1 MRRWRG
7 KSQSRVKDVCATLGG
22 GGVDRL
28 QRRQVTIAIGWNGQI
43 NRATAA
49 EALHPAQLQPRWD
62 DDFQR
67 GSRDR
72 GRERSPLAIGVAPT
86 CTMERSPVLSR
97 RSPRGRTGEVA
108 IRFALQIENQ
118 YDHHYGNCNLP
129 CYNRQPVYK
138 TPFCKREKLPIQFCL
153 PIRVCHDGMVVRC
166 QCAEPNSRPAA
177 QTATRPEIAN
187 KNVPSF
193 RVSIL
198 S

>member
-1 MRRWRG
+1 M
-7 KSQSRVKDVCATLGG
+7 
-22 GGVDRL
+22 

-118 YDHHYGNCNLP
+118 YDHHYGNCNIP

-138 TPFCKREKLPIQFCL
+138 TPFCKREKLPIQFFCQYEYVMMEWL
-153 PIRVCHDGMVVRC
+153 FGVSAQSLTAVR
-166 QCAEPNSRPAA
+166 QRRPP
-177 QTATRPEIAN
+177 QGQ
-187 KNVPSF
+187 K
-193 RVSIL
+193 
-198 S
+198 